1 MTKSKILLKTYLKTK
16 WQESIEYAC
25 IFVVVTGYILAS
37 EQLFD
42 KWRNDNE
49 SCILHN
55 VAKYTLNW
63 TDRITRLAP
72 ALWYTRLPHTN
83 TLPPTQQQQHNKTNR
98 KSTVNV
104 NVNSPLHK
112 KYKWLTMREREKKI
126 EQKRW
131 KCINRQSFFFSNC
144 LVQLTI
150 VHRLYMPLHTNDGLR
165 LLFFLSIRFVGSVL
179 LPETIVVHSRK

>member
-1 MTKSKILLKTYLKTK
+1 MTESKILLKTYLKTK
-16 WQESIEYAC
+16 WRESIEYAC

-72 ALWYTRLPHTN
+72 ALWYIVYHTQTHCHQPNNSN
-83 TLPPTQQQQHNKTNR
+83 TTKQIEDLLWTWTWTAH
-98 KSTVNV
+98 SI
-104 NVNSPLHK
+104 K

-165 LLFFLSIRFVGSVL
+165 LLFFLSIRFVDSVL